1 MLSSLGVSQHS
12 HRISQ
17 FTIKSIIRYKLVEA
31 PSYTEQWR
39 YTLYLRGVGEARQL
53 LINDTPHATN
63 TQHGRSTGEPPEFSI
78 TLTIF
83 DLQSLSSELNT

>member
-17 FTIKSIIRYKLVEA
+17 FTFKSIIRYKLVEA

-53 LINDTPHATN
+53 LINDTPPRHKHTTRA
-63 TQHGRSTGEPPEFSI
+63 QHRRTSRI
-78 TLTIF
+78 LDHVDNI
-83 DLQSLSSELNT
+83 